1 MDRYAT
7 HIEALVQTALG
18 TSGSILELGCG
29 DYSTPLLCAFANAQS
44 RELLVQSSDPEWM
57 SKFSLYECDDVTVQQ
72 INWSRWQPPRP
83 KYESDEWGFVFL
95 DSEEST
101 ADRIRRLPQLLAVTP
116 LVLLHDA
123 DHAMQRQHWEE
134 MTRGW
139 VIEMRYLQHK
149 PETVL
154 LRRRA

>member
-1 MDRYAT
+1 VDRYAT
-7 HIEALVQTALG
+7 HIEALVQTALA
-18 TSGSILELGCG
+18 TACGSILEMGCG

-57 SKFSLYECDDVTVQQ
+57 SKFSLYECD
-72 INWSRWQPPRP
+72 
-83 KYESDEWGFVFL
+83 EWGFVFL

-116 LVLLHDA
+116 LVLLHDS
-123 DHAMQRQHWEE
+123 DHAMQRPHWEE
-134 MTRGW
+134 MTQGW